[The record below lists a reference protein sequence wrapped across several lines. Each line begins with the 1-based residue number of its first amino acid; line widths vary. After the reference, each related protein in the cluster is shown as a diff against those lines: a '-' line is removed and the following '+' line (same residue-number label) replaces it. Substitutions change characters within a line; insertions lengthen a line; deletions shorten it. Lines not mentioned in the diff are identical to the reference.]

1 MQAFPDTT
9 GALRDVGVIGT
20 LAVHLEILVGAVGN
34 SFERPGPK
42 SVSPATNCSGVAV
55 VVWRR
60 WIVDMACSLI
70 GSLLTV
76 HSLLG
81 SGDPSRLCKTPVGL
95 VEDPGRRLAAG
106 SIS

>member
-1 MQAFPDTT
+1 
-9 GALRDVGVIGT
+9 L
-20 LAVHLEILVGAVGN
+20 
-34 SFERPGPK
+34 
-42 SVSPATNCSGVAV
+42 
-55 VVWRR
+55 RR

-70 GSLLTV
+70 GSLLTF

-81 SGDPSRLCKTPVGL
+81 SGDPSRLCKTLVGL